1 MFIRC
6 KRALLAT
13 LLFVT
18 TLAPLAINQL
28 ASAATYTLL
37 SPRSVKMS
45 SSATSATSVQYTI
58 SFTTSSTGYTVGSV
72 VLETCNDPFVGATC
86 TAPDGTFNWNKAT
99 IGAPTSQVGITGMTI
114 DSTDSTATK
123 LVLTRTAGAIAGNTA
138 VSFVLGNGSTT
149 GATNPSTLG
158 TFYIRMY
165 TVANTTGST
174 ATLQD
179 AGAVATSTANGVNI
193 TSKVQESLTF
203 CAYATASSNTCATVT
218 SNAVN
223 MGDANGILSS
233 TTTDYFKDIYF
244 NLATNSAQAGTS
256 VAVNLFADTLKFGTQ
271 SITALGASCTAQS
284 TASGTE
290 QFGIRLSALGTN
302 VTGDN
307 SYNCAANNYK
317 FDVSSAPNL
326 TSVGGQQIAHMTGA
340 NAETQTTVTMLAKA
354 ASTTEAGI
362 YTNAMSFIAAPTY

>member
-1 MFIRC
+1 MLVRS
-6 KRALLAT
+6 KRALVAALFT
-13 LLFVT
+13 LT
-18 TLAPLAINQL
+18 IITPLAISQL

-37 SPRSVKMS
+37 SPRKVQMS
-45 SSATSATSVQYTI
+45 SSATSATNAQYSV

-72 VLETCNDPFVGATC
+72 VLETCNDPFIGTTC
-86 TAPDGTFNWNKAT
+86 TAPDATFNWNKAT
-99 IGAPTSQVGITGMTI
+99 IGTPTSQVGITGMTI

-123 LVLTRTAGAIAGNTA
+123 LVLTRTAGAISGNTA
-138 VSFVLGNGSTT
+138 VSFVLGNGTST

-165 TVANTTGST
+165 TVSNTTGST

-179 AGAVATSTANGVNI
+179 AGAVAVSTANAVTV

-203 CAYATASSNTCATVT
+203 CAYAAASSNTCATVT
-218 SNAVN
+218 SNTAN

-233 TTTDYFKDIYF
+233 TTTDYFKDVYF
-244 NLATNSAQAGTS
+244 NIGTNSSQSGTS
-256 VAVNLFADTLKFGTQ
+256 VAVNLVADTLKFGTQ
-271 SITALGASCTAQS
+271 SISALGASCTAQS

-290 QFGIRLSALGTN
+290 QFGIRLSALGTG

-317 FDVSSAPNL
+317 LDTTNTTA
-326 TSVGGQQIAHMTGA
+326 TGGQQIAHMTGA

-362 YTNAMSFIAAPTY
+362 YTTSLSFIAAPTY